1 MANTIR
7 IKRRASGAAGA
18 PSALANAELAF
29 NEVGDVLYYG
39 EGGTA
44 SAAASIIAIG
54 GSGAFTTLDTTQTI
68 TGGKTLSGTVSLT
81 GTATATTQSSGDNS
95 TKLATTAYVDSAVGA
110 SGQALTVA
118 ADSGANESITLASET
133 LTVAGGTGLTTTN
146 TTNKVTVDLDN
157 TAVTASSYGAA
168 DTVATFTVDA
178 QGRLTAAA
186 DTSISILA
194 AAVIDFDTQV
204 QTNTLDSLAAPVA
217 DVDLN
222 SNKLTGVADPTQN
235 QDAATK
241 AYVDNVAA
249 GIHTHEAARVA
260 TTSALPSYSY
270 SNGTLG
276 VGATITASSTG
287 ALTIDGVSLG
297 TVGERVLVKD
307 ETGGNAPYNGIYT
320 VTTVGDPSTAFV
332 LTRADD
338 FDEDAEFP
346 SSFVFVQEGTTN
358 ADNGFVCTTNSPIT
372 VGTTDIAFTQFSG
385 AGQITAG
392 DGLTK
397 TGNQIDVVG
406 TTNRIVANA
415 NSIDI
420 DSNYAGQVSID
431 TLGTVTTGTWN
442 ATVIDVLYGGTG
454 ATNAAGARSNLGL
467 VIGTDVQAYSDVLDD
482 LSQLTQATDALPYF
496 NSATTAATT
505 TLTAFGRSLIDD
517 ATASDARTTLGVVI
531 GTDVQA
537 YDAELATL
545 AGMTSGTATA
555 LAALTQSEVEVID
568 GTTTATA
575 TTLASTDTFVVND
588 AGTMVQVALSDLVT
602 FFEDGATSGFDVDG
616 GSF

>member
-7 IKRRASGAAGA
+7 IKRRASGATGA

-29 NEVGDVLYYG
+29 NEVDGVLYYG
-39 EGGTA
+39 EGGTE
-44 SAAASIIAIG
+44 SSAASIISIG
-54 GSGAFTTLDTTQTI
+54 GSGAFTTLDTVQTV
-68 TGGKTLSGTVSLT
+68 TGNKTFSGTVTL
-81 GTATATTQSSGDNS
+81 GSSAISDTKSAGDNS
-95 TKLATTAYVDSAVGA
+95 TSVATTAYVDSAVTS
-110 SGQALTVA
+110 SGSGLSVN
-118 ADSGANESITLASET
+118 ADSGSTESILLATESLS
-133 LTVAGGTGLTTTN
+133 LTGGTGITTT
-146 TTNKVTVDLDN
+146 TGTNAVTFALDN
-157 TAVTASSYGAA
+157 TAVAAASYGAA

-186 DTSISILA
+186 DASISIVA
-194 AAVIDFDTQV
+194 AAVTDFDTQV
-204 QTNTLDSLAAPVA
+204 RTSRLDQMATPTA
-217 DVDLN
+217 DVAFG
-222 SNKLTGVADPTQN
+222 SVKLTGVADPTQN

-260 TTSALPSYSY
+260 TASGLPSYSY
-270 SNGTLG
+270 NNGSSG
-276 VGATITASSTG
+276 VGAALTGTSNG
-287 ALTIDGVSLG
+287 ALTVDGVSVTSG
-297 TVGERVLVKD
+297 DRVLVKD
-307 ETGGNAPYNGIYT
+307 EGSGNEAYNGIYS
-320 VTTVGDPSTAFV
+320 VTTVGDGSNPYV
-332 LTRADD
+332 LTRTDD

-346 SSFVFVQEGTTN
+346 GSFVFVEEGTVN
-358 ADNGFVCTTNSPIT
+358 ADNGFVCTTDSPIT
-372 VGTTDIAFTQFSG
+372 VGTTAIAFTQFSG
-385 AGQITAG
+385 AGQVIAG

-397 TGNQIDVVG
+397 NGNTLDVVG

-420 DSNYAGQVSID
+420 DTNYVGQASIH

-454 ATNAAGARSNLGL
+454 ATDASGARTNLGL
-467 VIGTDVQAYSDVLDD
+467 VIGTDVQTQSDILDD
-482 LSQLTQATDALPYF
+482 LSNLTQSSDTLPYF
-496 NSATTAATT
+496 DSSSTAATT
-505 TLTAFGRSLIDD
+505 SLTAFGRSLI
-517 ATASDARTTLGVVI
+517 AELSASDARTSLGVAI

-555 LAALTQSEVEVID
+555 LAALTQTEVEVID
-568 GTTTATA
+568 GSTSATA
-575 TTLASTDTFVVND
+575 TTLASTDTFVVNA

-602 FFEDGATSGFDVDG
+602 FFEDGATSSFDVDG